1 MAEVA
6 AVGVTVRDVAP
17 AAFISAYA
25 EILKNNDKFRVP
37 KWTDTVKT
45 GVSKELAPYNPDW
58 YFIRAAAVARKIY
71 LRQGTGVGAL
81 KTRFGTNYHRRG
93 SMPEHH
99 VDAAGGLIR
108 SILISLDELKVTE
121 KTAKGGRRVTKIG
134 QQALD
139 LVAGQVARGEA

>member
-1 MAEVA
+1 
-6 AVGVTVRDVAP
+6 
-17 AAFISAYA
+17 
-25 EILKNNDKFRVP
+25 
-37 KWTDTVKT
+37 
-45 GVSKELAPYNPDW
+45 
-58 YFIRAAAVARKIY
+58 
-71 LRQGTGVGAL
+71 
-81 KTRFGTNYHRRG
+81 
-93 SMPEHH
+93 MPEHH